1 MLKPMLPELGEIP
14 SSKGWKYEIKYDGFR
29 ALLYIDENTFDFKS
43 RNGND
48 LSPIFPEVYQFYAD
62 HKDMFLPYLPLQ
74 LDGEL
79 VMLLSPYHA
88 SFSKVQQRGRMRAK
102 EKIKT
107 EHERFP
113 CSFLV
118 FDLLMLKGEDIRK
131 QKYPKRK
138 VTLEKLFKDLELPL
152 QPSPGNPRVI
162 QLIPSYSKLN
172 EVWNL
177 VRDYDGEG
185 IVGKSEKSVW
195 EEGKRTS
202 LWVKDKNWIHI
213 TAFITRLD
221 SKNGYYYIGVLDADH
236 VVEVGY
242 FYFGISKE
250 EKDAL
255 NQIIKQNTLS
265 TSGSFYFVEPAIC
278 VEVKFL
284 EKIADNELREP
295 HFVSFRLDLKPA
307 DCTLEKFRIDLL
319 NLPHEVEVTHP
330 DKPLWEG
337 IDKVSYLG
345 YMREIYGFIQP
356 FIKDRL
362 LTVIRYPHGI
372 KGESFY
378 QKNCPDYAPDFINT
392 VRHEDIDY
400 IICND
405 LRTYMWLGNQLAF
418 EFHVPFNTIHEN
430 GTSEIVFDLD
440 PPSRDYFQLAVKAA
454 ALIKQQADQLH
465 LHSFIK
471 TSGNKGLQVY
481 IPLPRTY
488 SYDDTAIFME
498 FLARSVLLGHEDIFT
513 IERLKKNRGNRLYL
527 DYIQHGKGKT
537 IVAPYSVRG
546 NEEGLVATPLFWDE
560 VNQDLTPK
568 AFTMDVVRKRIR
580 HLGCPFWKFDLV
592 REEQPF
598 DEIIEFL
605 KKQV

>member
-1 MLKPMLPELGEIP
+1 MLPELGEIP
-14 SSKGWKYEIKYDGFR
+14 NSKDWNYEIKYDGFR
-29 ALLYIDENTFDFKS
+29 GLLFIDENSFEFKS

-48 LSPIFPEVYQFYAD
+48 LSSIFPEVYEFYQE
-62 HKDMFLPYLPLQ
+62 HRELFQPFLPLQ

-88 SFSKVQQRGRMRAK
+88 SFSKVQQRGRMRSK
-102 EKIKT
+102 ERIQA
-107 EHERFP
+107 EYERFP

-118 FDLLMLKGEDIRK
+118 FDLLVFKGQDIRK
-131 QKYPKRK
+131 QSYPKRK
-138 VTLEKLFKDLELPL
+138 ETLEQLFKDLELPL
-152 QPSPGNPRVI
+152 HPSPGNPRVI
-162 QLIPSYSKLN
+162 QLIPSYRKLN
-172 EVWNL
+172 DVWNL

-185 IVGKSEKSVW
+185 IVAKSKKSAW

-202 LWVKDKNWIHI
+202 LWIKDKNWIHI

-221 SKNGYYYIGVLDADH
+221 SKNGYYYIGVYDGGQ
-236 VVEVGY
+236 VVEVGL

-255 NQIIKQNTLS
+255 NQVIKQNTVS
-265 TSGSFYFVEPAIC
+265 VSGSFRIVEPAIC

-284 EKIADNELREP
+284 EKVAENELREP
-295 HFVSFRLDLKPA
+295 HFVSFRFDIKPE
-307 DCTLEKFRIDLL
+307 DCTLEKYKVDLL
-319 NLPHEVEVTHP
+319 NMPKEVEITHP

-337 IDKVSYLG
+337 IDKVTYLG

-356 FIKDRL
+356 FLQDRL
-362 LTVIRYPHGI
+362 LTVIRYPHGVM
-372 KGESFY
+372 GESFY
-378 QKNCPDYAPDFINT
+378 QKNCPDYAPDFIKT
-392 VRHEDIDY
+392 IKHEDIDY

-405 LRTYMWLGNQLAF
+405 LRTYLWLGNQLAF
-418 EFHVPFNTIHEN
+418 EFHVPFNTYKQK

-440 PPSRDYFQLAVKAA
+440 PPSRDHFQLAVKAA
-454 ALIKQQADQLH
+454 TLIKQQADQLH

-481 IPLPRTY
+481 IPLPKTY

-498 FLARSVLLGHEDIFT
+498 FLARSVLTNHEDIFT
-513 IERLKKNRGNRLYL
+513 IERLKKNRKNRLYL

-546 NEEGLVATPLFWDE
+546 NEEGLVATPLYWDE
-560 VNQDLTPK
+560 VDEELSPK
-568 AFTMDVVRKRIR
+568 TFTIEVVRKRTR
-580 HLGCPFWKFDLV
+580 NLGCPFWKIDLV

-598 DEIIEFL
+598 DEIIQFL
-605 KKQV
+605 KKQ